1 MIKRGKYTK
10 EEDEIIIGQIKNYPT
25 NLQHAFKEAS
35 IIMPDRPLR
44 AIEQRYYNKLRKNA
58 DVYAITCGSTKGFTQ
73 NVKNKFRDSDG
84 TLPEQNLKHYMVI
97 MKELLELQPQERQL
111 IVNFFSGNN
120 QINQ

>member
-1 MIKRGKYTK
+1 MANNPYTR
-10 EEDEIIIGQIKNYPT
+10 EEDEIIVGQIKNYPT

-35 IIMPDRPLR
+35 IQLLNRNVK
-44 AIEQRYYNKLRKNA
+44 AIEMRYYNKLRKNP
-58 DVYAITCGSTKGFTQ
+58 DIHAITCGSTKGFTQ

-84 TLPEQNLKHYMVI
+84 TLPEQNLKHYMII

>member
-1 MIKRGKYTK
+1 MRKKTYTK

-25 NLQHAFKEAS
+25 NLQHAFMEAS
-35 IIMPDRPLR
+35 SLLVNRDAK
-44 AIEQRYYNKLRKNA
+44 AISQRYYKRIKKDINT
-58 DVYAITCGSTKGFTQ
+58 YALTCGSTKGFTQ